1 MKIFAHTKKDGLVDY
16 FATEQ
21 DLADDLEKEGWS
33 EISATEDPAVIGQA
47 GCNIWQNIFVKDE
60 AGRYN
65 FKLAEGR
72 AVQRTEDEKAQD
84 TPAVPD
90 ISQLDRVEAQIAYT
104 AMMTGTLL
112 EE

>member
-1 MKIFAHTKKDGLVDY
+1 MKIFAHIKNKNVIDFFAVEQDIAYDKEKKDW
-16 FATEQ
+16 Q
-21 DLADDLEKEGWS
+21 
-33 EISATEDPAVIGQA
+33 EISDTTDENVIKEAFYNKWLGTY
-47 GCNIWQNIFVKDE
+47 VKDE
-60 AGRYN
+60 SGHFN
-65 FKLAEGR
+65 FKISDGKV
-72 AVQRTEDEKAQD
+72 VQRTDDEKAQD